1 MVDTTLKLTAGN
13 LKILKHD
20 VNVLKQI
27 SDLRVATKAKGAHSQ
42 HAMLQE
48 NAERREARKELRR
61 LAQSESAAD
70 VELQKQLL
78 DQAQQEMT
86 ELLSCK
92 ISETAQPSLLT
103 AVKFLMEEY
112 VTRLPAEVCQACKK
126 LALPNLLAEGES
138 RSENASGQQQQHSY
152 MRPVRSTCGHWLH
165 HKCMDHWLSNPPFL
179 HHCLLCKTDKIR
191 IWHPDWPEDPKQL
204 EKAWQSKEA
213 RKREMADV
221 SRDYRCIHCSHL
233 VFNVSPYSR
242 AELWYRLRISWA
254 CHSAEH

>member
-1 MVDTTLKLTAGN
+1 MKLTTGN

-27 SDLRVATKAKGAHSQ
+27 SDLRVATKSKGAHSQ
-42 HAMLQE
+42 HALLHE

-61 LAQSESAAD
+61 LAQSESTAD
-70 VELQKQLL
+70 VELQKKLL
-78 DQAQQEMT
+78 EQAQQEMT
-86 ELLSCK
+86 ELLCCK
-92 ISETAQPSLLT
+92 VSETAQPSLLT

-112 VTRLPAEVCQACKK
+112 VLRLPAEVCQACKK
-126 LALPNLLAEGES
+126 LVLPTLLAEEGA
-138 RSENASGQQQQHSY
+138 RSESIASSAQQQQQQQQQHST

-165 HKCMDHWLSNPPFL
+165 HKCMDQWLSSPPFL
-179 HHCLLCKTDKIR
+179 HYCLLCKKADKVR

-221 SRDYRCIHCSHL
+221 RH
-233 VFNVSPYSR
+233 VSSLTMIAVSLPLFYNT
-242 AELWYRLRISWA
+242 
-254 CHSAEH
+254 